1 MMALSS
7 LWMRETARSAALI
20 ASAKVIGKAEYAS
33 PDAGNSAN
41 TTEPNN
47 DFLQQ
52 AASKSL
58 TDGILIPL

>member
-1 MMALSS
+1 
-7 LWMRETARSAALI
+7 MRETARSAALI